1 MVYRQPKNIMTSV
14 YKTTTEIVN
23 GDYCPL
29 PVGIIPNQMGINLC
43 SVAGVSWEKKDDGQ
57 LISLKIHFIPHYE
70 EKVVNKHNEE
80 DVASNDTTENEYLKK
95 KEKFIEAARPLM
107 KYLCENHHPHTSVIV
122 NPTFA
127 ELSVGEMVTHKI
139 NDYLLD

>member
-1 MVYRQPKNIMTSV
+1 MVYRQPTIIMTSV

-29 PVGIIPNQMGINLC
+29 PIGIIPNQMGINLS

-70 EKVVNKHNEE
+70 EKVVNKHDEE
-80 DVASNDTTENEYLKK
+80 EQVLHGSGKTEQFQVDSRCTL
-95 KEKFIEAARPLM
+95 
-107 KYLCENHHPHTSVIV
+107 
-122 NPTFA
+122 
-127 ELSVGEMVTHKI
+127 I
-139 NDYLLD
+139 NQNN